1 MNIRK
6 IIAAVVA
13 AAMATV
19 CAWADT
25 WFDYHTGTW
34 TYRINGDEVE
44 IIE

>member
-1 MNIRK
+1 MK
-6 IIAAVVA
+6 AAILFA
-13 AAMATV
+13 AAAL
-19 CAWADT
+19 AAGGARADT